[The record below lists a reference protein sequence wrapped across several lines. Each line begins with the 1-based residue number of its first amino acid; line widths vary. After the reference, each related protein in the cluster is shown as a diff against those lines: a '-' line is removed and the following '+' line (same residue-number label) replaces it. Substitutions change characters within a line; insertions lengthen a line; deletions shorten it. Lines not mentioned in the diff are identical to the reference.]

1 MTATQGPARHVP
13 QRMCVACRTA
23 TAKRGLIRVVRGERI
38 EVDSTGK
45 KPGRGAYLCA
55 QRACW
60 EAALKKERLEHALRT
75 RLTPEDR
82 QRLEEFARG
91 LKDN

>member
-1 MTATQGPARHVP
+1 M
-13 QRMCVACRTA
+13 
-23 TAKRGLIRVVRGERI
+23 
-38 EVDSTGK
+38 DSTGK